1 MGGGVF
7 STWGG
12 HPPRKQKMGN
22 DIKNMKAAIFDMD
35 GTLVDTLVLWNVM
48 WEGFGKKY
56 MGIDGF
62 RPDAAFDREMRTL
75 VLVDAM
81 ACIHEKFGI
90 GRDKDELHRD
100 AQAWCIDYYENRVQ
114 MKPGAREFLDDLQAR
129 GIPMVLASATDPV
142 LIRAGLRHCDMEKY
156 FTAVLSCADI
166 GKGKEQPD
174 IFLAALD
181 KLGTQVAD
189 TWMFED
195 SVTALQTARR
205 IGMPTVGI
213 YDQYNYGH
221 DELER
226 LADIYI
232 GPGHSLAELI

>member
-1 MGGGVF
+1 M
-7 STWGG
+7 
-12 HPPRKQKMGN
+12 KQ

-35 GTLVDTLVLWNVM
+35 GTLVNTLVLWNVM
-48 WEGFGKKY
+48 WDGFGKKY

-62 RPDAAFDREMRTL
+62 RPDAAFDRELRTMTL
-75 VLVDAM
+75 IDAM
-81 ACIHEKFGI
+81 ERIHERFGI
-90 GRDKDELHRD
+90 GADKHELHRD
-100 AQAWCIDYYENRVQ
+100 AQAMCIDYYENRVE
-114 MKPGAREFLDDLQAR
+114 MKPGAREFLDDLLER

-142 LIRAGLRHCDMEKY
+142 LIRAGLRHCGMEKY

-166 GKGKEQPD
+166 GKGKEEPD
-174 IFLAALD
+174 IFLLALE
-181 KLGTQVAD
+181 KLGTSAEQ

-195 SVTALQTARR
+195 SVVALQTAKS
-205 IGMPTVGI
+205 IGMPAVGI

-232 GPGHSLAELI
+232 GPGHTLAELI